1 LNFFFKKKI
10 NNQYIY
16 NMTKEQETAFKKQ
29 IEEDL
34 GRMYEAEMN
43 KMGERLWK
51 KFIDERIAKQM
62 PAFLKSINNV
72 NVASQSYQSEDED

>member
-1 LNFFFKKKI
+1 
-10 NNQYIY
+10 
-16 NMTKEQETAFKKQ
+16 MTKEQETAFKEQ

-51 KFIDERIAKQM
+51 KFIECKCCCTI
-62 PAFLKSINNV
+62 L
-72 NVASQSYQSEDED
+72 